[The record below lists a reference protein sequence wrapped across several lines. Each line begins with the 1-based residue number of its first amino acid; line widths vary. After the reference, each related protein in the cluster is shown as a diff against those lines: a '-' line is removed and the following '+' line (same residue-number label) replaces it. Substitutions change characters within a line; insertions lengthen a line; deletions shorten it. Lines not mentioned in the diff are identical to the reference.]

1 MLKICY
7 NVLMSLP
14 IKNEESIAVDAI
26 NQNFEEKAAQEKALS
41 LGYEYID
48 LAKFPI
54 NPDILSTID
63 FDKAEA
69 LQLVPFYK
77 NGYTLKLAAPDPE
90 AKGIALLK
98 DEFESQ
104 RFNVSVYICSQRGLD
119 HILSLYHSELLT
131 KRTVELVH
139 DFNEN
144 AEENFESQ
152 FLSFGDLEAHLKN
165 LPAAESLNEIEISA
179 IKVRASDIHIQPYE
193 NQAVLRFRIDGI
205 LHDIAQLDLNRAK
218 KLVNYIKY
226 EAGMRSNISHI
237 PQDGSLRFTANQR
250 NIDLR
255 VSTLPTE
262 SVESVVM
269 RILDSRKGLK
279 NFTELGFDEFTVEL
293 ISRALR
299 RKSGMLLVTGPTGS
313 GKTTTLYAMLKEL
326 NSSEKKLVS
335 LEDPV
340 EYHLE
345 GVTQS
350 PVDENSDYT
359 FANGLKALLRHD
371 PDVILIGEIR
381 EATTAKLASEAAL
394 TGHVVLSSLHTNSA
408 LGAISRLRNLGLESF
423 NIASAI
429 NAVFAQRLVRKV
441 CTSCTEK
448 NWINLEDHKRA
459 KELLK
464 SLEVKYPH
472 LKTSGKTKGQHEGKT
487 GIFLEVPAPKGCE
500 KCSHT
505 GFSGQTAICEAL
517 WFTDELRDAI
527 AKEMG
532 EEGLKNLATV
542 QNDSTSLFGDGLKKV
557 ILGETTLDEVYRVAG

>member
-1 MLKICY
+1 MSVPLK
-7 NVLMSLP
+7 NQAPV
-14 IKNEESIAVDAI
+14 AVDLI
-26 NQNFEEKAAQEKALS
+26 NQNFEEKAAQEKAVS
-41 LGYEYID
+41 LGYEYIN

-54 NPDILSTID
+54 NPDVLSLISYD
-63 FDKAEA
+63 EA
-69 LQLVPFYK
+69 REMSLVPFYR
-77 NGYTLKLAAPDPE
+77 NGYTLKLATTNPDG
-90 AKGIALLK
+90 KGIALMK
-98 DEFESQ
+98 AKYEAE
-104 RFNVSVYICSQRGLD
+104 RFNVSLFVCSERGLE
-119 HILSLYHSELLT
+119 HILSLYHSDLLS
-131 KRTVELVH
+131 KKTVELVH
-139 DFNEN
+139 DFKEN
-144 AEENFESQ
+144 QSENFESQ
-152 FLSFGDLEAHLKN
+152 FLSFGELEEKLKT
-165 LPAAESLNEIEISA
+165 LPVAESLNEIEIAA

-193 NQAVLRFRIDGI
+193 TQAVLRFRIDGI
-205 LHDIAQLDLNRAK
+205 LHDIAKLDLARGK
-218 KLVNYIKY
+218 KLVNFIKY
-226 EAGMRSNISHI
+226 EAGMRSNISHV
-237 PQDGSLRFTANQR
+237 PQDGSLRFEANNR
-250 NIDLR
+250 KIDLR

-262 SVESVVM
+262 TLESVVL
-269 RILDSRKGLK
+269 RVLDSRKGLK
-279 NFTELGFDEFTVEL
+279 SFTELGFDEHTESL
-293 ISRALR
+293 IARALS

-441 CTSCTEK
+441 CPHCAEK
-448 NWINLEDHKRA
+448 SWINLADHKKVA
-459 KELLK
+459 MLLK
-464 SLEVKYPH
+464 DLESKHPE
-472 LKTSGKTKGQHEGKT
+472 LKTSGKTKGQHEGET

-505 GFSGQTAICEAL
+505 GYAGQTAICEAL
-517 WFTDELRDAI
+517 WFTDELRSAI
-527 AKEMG
+527 AKETG
-532 EEGLKNLATV
+532 EQDLKALETV
-542 QNDSTSLFGDGLKKV
+542 QKDSTSLFSDGLKKV
-557 ILGETTLDEVYRVAG
+557 VLGETTLDEVYRVAG